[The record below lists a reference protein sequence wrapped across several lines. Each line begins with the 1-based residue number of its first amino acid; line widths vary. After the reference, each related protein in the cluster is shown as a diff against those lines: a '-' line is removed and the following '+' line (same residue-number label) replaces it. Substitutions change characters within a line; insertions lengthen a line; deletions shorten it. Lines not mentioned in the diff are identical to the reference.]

1 MWYIINCNTLLI
13 EMCNIIDKL
22 LHWGGTKLN
31 KFEVTELE
39 LAREV
44 IRELGREIEKS
55 QLPESEMD
63 LKLDSLEEVEKMII
77 KKLRDLLK

>member
-1 MWYIINCNTLLI
+1 M
-13 EMCNIIDKL
+13 
-22 LHWGGTKLN
+22 N

-44 IRELGREIEKS
+44 IRELGREVEKS
-55 QLPESEMD
+55 QLPENEVD
-63 LKLDSLEEVEKMII
+63 AKLDSLEEVEKMII